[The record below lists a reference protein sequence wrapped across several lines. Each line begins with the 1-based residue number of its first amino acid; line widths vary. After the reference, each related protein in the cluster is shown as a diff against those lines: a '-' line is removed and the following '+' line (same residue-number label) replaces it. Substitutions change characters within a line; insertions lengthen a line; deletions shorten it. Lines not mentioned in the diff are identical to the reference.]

1 MSFEQLIFSNIINNP
16 EYARKVSPF
25 LRSEYFSNREDRV
38 VFEIIDTYINKYQAY
53 PSKEAVAIELTNR
66 SDLNEPEFDA
76 AKDVVEGIS
85 ETKDN
90 TTQLEWLLENTEK
103 FCQDKAIYNAIT
115 KAIQIMDDKNG
126 KFDKG
131 IIPEVLSE
139 ALAVSFDTNI
149 GHDFLED
156 FDKRYEFYH
165 RKEERIPFDIEY
177 FNKITKGGLPR
188 KTLNIILAACVH
200 PNTKVK
206 IRRKIK
212 NYKMKQDDVWEE
224 LEVSVGDIK
233 DLLDDYE
240 IQVTSPDGWVDVV
253 DFVDKGGH
261 NKYTVVIG
269 DRMLECSGGH
279 LLDSTLGWM
288 SADMLL
294 KLKDRYDFLPHIL
307 VDGTYQR
314 ITHIARNE
322 EQIPIVDIVVS
333 SKNKRYYANGIS
345 SHNTGI
351 GKSLIMCHMAA
362 ANLALGKNVL
372 YITMEMSEEKIAE
385 RIDANLTN
393 TSLDELGDLP
403 KDVYEKRV
411 QKVKDKTT
419 GRLIIKEYPT
429 SCAGS
434 ANFRHLLN
442 ELKLKKGFV
451 PDIIYIDYLNICA
464 SSRIKNNG
472 NVNSYTYI
480 KTIAEEL
487 RGLSVEANVPIV
499 SATQTNRSGYNNSDI
514 DLSNTSESTGLP
526 ATSDLMFG
534 VVQTDELRELGQ
546 YLVIQLKNRYSDID
560 KMKRFILG
568 VDKSRMKLYSVE
580 ESAQKD
586 VMQDTPIFDNT
597 RSGQDKPKLDRKN
610 FDGFK

>member
-25 LRSEYFSNREDRV
+25 LRSEYFSSREDRV

-53 PSKEAVAIELTNR
+53 PSKEAVAIELSNLT
-66 SDLNEPEFDA
+66 DLNESEFDA
-76 AKDVVEGIS
+76 AKEVVESIS

-90 TTQLEWLLENTEK
+90 ATQLEWLLEKTEK

-188 KTLNIILAACVH
+188 KTLSIIMA
-200 PNTKVK
+200 P
-206 IRRKIK
+206 
-212 NYKMKQDDVWEE
+212 
-224 LEVSVGDIK
+224 
-233 DLLDDYE
+233 
-240 IQVTSPDGWVDVV
+240 
-253 DFVDKGGH
+253 
-261 NKYTVVIG
+261 
-269 DRMLECSGGH
+269 
-279 LLDSTLGWM
+279 
-288 SADMLL
+288 
-294 KLKDRYDFLPHIL
+294 
-307 VDGTYQR
+307 
-314 ITHIARNE
+314 
-322 EQIPIVDIVVS
+322 
-333 SKNKRYYANGIS
+333 
-345 SHNTGI
+345 TGV

-372 YITMEMSEEKIAE
+372 YITMEMAEEKIAE
-385 RIDANLTN
+385 RIDANLIN
-393 TSLDELGDLP
+393 TPLDELGDLP
-403 KDVYEKRV
+403 RDVYEKRV
-411 QKVKDKTT
+411 ARVKDKTT

-451 PDIIYIDYLNICA
+451 PDIIYIDYLNICS

-487 RGLSVEANVPIV
+487 RGLAVEQNVPIV
-499 SATQTNRSGYNNSDI
+499 SATQTNRGGFNNSDI
-514 DLSNTSESTGLP
+514 DLTNTSESVGLP
-526 ATSDLMFG
+526 ATCDMMFA
-534 VVQTDELRELGQ
+534 VIQTDELRELGQ
-546 YLVIQLKNRYSDID
+546 YMVIQLKNRFSDID
-560 KMKRFILG
+560 KLKRFMVG
-568 VDKSRMKLYSVE
+568 VDKSRMKLYNVE

-586 VMQDTPIFDNT
+586 LMSSPVDV
-597 RSGQDKPKLDRKN
+597 SSKKPGAFDRKN